1 MSNINDLTNEKLEEW
16 LDTPQTEDE
25 TITNRYIIDVIHN
38 MIEEYYKKNQ
48 LMMEDKSK
56 FAQELIKYVKDH
68 TRS

>member
-1 MSNINDLTNEKLEEW
+1 MNNIKDLSNEKLEEW

-25 TITNRYIIDVIHN
+25 TITNRYIIEVIHM
-38 MIEEYYKKNQ
+38 MIEEYYEKNQ

-56 FAQELIKYVKDH
+56 FPQELIKYVKDH